1 MKNER
6 INRVLIEMNN
16 NNLDQILVTSKENI
30 FYFTGKWI
38 NSGERM
44 IALLIKS
51 NGEHLLIYNKLF
63 IIKEDLGINMINY
76 DDSMD
81 PIEIL
86 EKYIDINKPLGIDK
100 DWQAH
105 FLIKLLDKGYRK
117 FVNGSQ
123 IVSKVRIIKD
133 AEEINLMK
141 ISSEIND
148 KVMKKLWDEFKE
160 GNTEYYYTNVLK
172 ELYKEEGVKDFS
184 FAPIIAFG
192 SNGAN
197 PHYESGENVLKKG
210 DTILI
215 DIGGIYKNYCS
226 DMTRTVFYGEEPEKK
241 IREIYEIV
249 KEANLIGISAVKAG
263 KTFSSIDMSVREY
276 ISSMGYGDYF
286 IHRTGHGI
294 GIETHEPEDVSSNNY
309 NIVKEGM
316 TFSIEPGIYLMNK
329 IGIRIEDLVLVKK
342 DGCEVLNDVTKE
354 IVVLD

>member
-16 NNLDQILVTSKENI
+16 SNLDQILVTSKENI

-117 FVNGSQ
+117 FVNGSE

-148 KVMKKLWDEFKE
+148 RVMKKLWDEFKE
-160 GNTEYYYTNVLK
+160 GKTEYYYTNVLK

-210 DTILI
+210 DAILI

-226 DMTRTVFYGEEPEKK
+226 DMTRTVFYGEEPKK
-241 IREIYEIV
+241 R
-249 KEANLIGISAVKAG
+249 
-263 KTFSSIDMSVREY
+263 
-276 ISSMGYGDYF
+276 
-286 IHRTGHGI
+286 
-294 GIETHEPEDVSSNNY
+294 
-309 NIVKEGM
+309 
-316 TFSIEPGIYLMNK
+316 
-329 IGIRIEDLVLVKK
+329 
-342 DGCEVLNDVTKE
+342 
-354 IVVLD
+354 